1 VKASVVLGAAG
12 FLGSH
17 LCDALLAAGHFVI
30 AVDDMSSGKEANLR
44 HLSGRID
51 FNFIEQDIC
60 SPILIERDIDYVFNF
75 ASLASPPRYLK
86 QPVHTLRT
94 GSIGVEN
101 AIKLTISKNARLI
114 HASTSEVYGDPL
126 QHPQRE
132 DYWGNVNPIGE
143 RSCYD
148 EAKRFAE
155 ALCMAYA
162 KSESLNVGVVRIFNT
177 YGPRLDSQDGRVIS
191 NLVNQALRGDALT
204 IYGDGTQTRSFCYVS
219 DLINGILAMA
229 GSQLLG
235 PINLGNPREYSILR
249 TAEMIIEKTKSSS
262 VIVYQDLP
270 SDDPQMRCPDITL
283 AEKALSWRPSI
294 EIDEGL
300 DNLINWYKSQG
311 EAK

>member
-1 VKASVVLGAAG
+1 
-12 FLGSH
+12 
-17 LCDALLAAGHFVI
+17 
-30 AVDDMSSGKEANLR
+30 
-44 HLSGRID
+44 
-51 FNFIEQDIC
+51 
-60 SPILIERDIDYVFNF
+60 
-75 ASLASPPRYLK
+75 
-86 QPVHTLRT
+86 VHTLRT

>member
-1 VKASVVLGAAG
+1 MKTSVVLGGAG

-17 LCDALLAAGHFVI
+17 LCDALLAVDNFVI
-30 AVDDMSSGKEANLR
+30 AVDDLSSGRVINLK
-44 HLSGRID
+44 HLADRKD
-51 FNFIEQDIC
+51 FKFVEQDIC
-60 SPILIERDIDYVFNF
+60 SPLFLEHDVDFVFNF

-94 GSIGVEN
+94 GSTGVEN

-114 HASTSEVYGDPL
+114 HASTSEIYGDPL

-155 ALCMAYA
+155 ALCIAYA
-162 KSESLNVGVVRIFNT
+162 KSESLNVGIVRIFNT
-177 YGPRLDSQDGRVIS
+177 YGPRLDPQDGRVIS
-191 NLVNQALRGDALT
+191 NFVNQALRGDALT

-229 GSQLLG
+229 NSHLLG
-235 PINLGNPREYSILR
+235 PINLGNPTEYSMLR
-249 TAEMIIEKTKSSS
+249 TAQIIIEKTKSPS

-270 SDDPQMRCPDITL
+270 TDDPRMRCPDITL

-300 DNLINWYKSQG
+300 DNLITWYNSQG
-311 EAK
+311 EVR